1 MKTAVVLNA
10 LLDGSCWTERLAGR
24 DPIEEVCKKAS
35 LLSSRN
41 GVFVLLKKSSSEALV
56 KRFNGCTVI
65 KVSDTS
71 VRNVLVLLHE
81 RCRSY
86 GNIVYW
92 YADSPLLDLETARR
106 MLVQH
111 KEELAEYTRGEGFP
125 EGLVPEVLRVG
136 VLPKLET
143 LVSDDGGIERN
154 SLFETLSKRIN
165 SFDIETCFSSE
176 DMRLRRIELFTSSRR
191 TRLLVERVA
200 EHAGFECGFE
210 DVRRL
215 LHEQPEMFRTLP
227 SYVEIEITQE
237 TSSDSVYSPLTA
249 VKRPPGSM
257 PYERFTTAFDRV
269 LDFTG
274 GYHLALSL
282 YGDPLMHGDIRRIIE
297 YALGCNE
304 VELILETDGTR
315 FVPAFSDW
323 ICGLKAPNLH
333 VIFEVDAVSDE
344 VYRRIRDAELNT
356 VERNIRY
363 LLDTGMPNVYV
374 QMVRMDSNEEELL
387 QFFERWDKEADGAII
402 QKYST
407 YLGALP
413 ERSSA
418 DLLPLDRSPCWHLQ
432 RDLVVFWDGKVP
444 RCRQDINGRVLLGD
458 LFSEPLPELWRK
470 GEPLFVSHC
479 KGLYDEYCSRCDE
492 WFTFNF

>member
-10 LLDGSCWTERLAGR
+10 LLDGSCWTERFAGR

-35 LLSSRN
+35 RLASKN
-41 GVFVLLKKSSSEALV
+41 GVFVLLEKNSPEAIT
-56 KRFNGCTVI
+56 KRFQGCTVI
-65 KVSDTS
+65 RVSDTS
-71 VRNVLVLLHE
+71 VRNVLGLLQE
-81 RCRSY
+81 QCRSY
-86 GNIVYW
+86 SNIVYW
-92 YADSPLLDLETARR
+92 YADAPLLDLDTARR
-106 MLVQH
+106 MLVRH
-111 KEELAEYTRGEGFP
+111 REELAEYTRGEGFP
-125 EGLVPEVLRVG
+125 DGMVPEVVRVG
-136 VLPKLET
+136 ILPKLKVLLT
-143 LVSDDGGIERN
+143 DDSRIQRN
-154 SLFETLSKRIN
+154 SFFETLSKRIN

-191 TRLLVERVA
+191 TRLLVERVT
-200 EHAGFECGFE
+200 ERAGFECGFE
-210 DVRRL
+210 DIRRL
-215 LHEQPEMFRTLP
+215 LHEEPETFRTLP
-227 SYVEIEITQE
+227 SYVEMEITQE
-237 TSSDSVYSPLTA
+237 TSSRSVYSPLSA
-249 VKRPPGSM
+249 IQRPTGSM
-257 PYERFTTAFDRV
+257 SYERFRTAFDRV

-297 YALGCNE
+297 YAIGSNG
-304 VELILETDGTR
+304 VELVLETDGTR
-315 FVPAFSDW
+315 FMPEFSDW
-323 ICGLKAPNLH
+323 VYGLKAPNLH

-344 VYRRIRDAELNT
+344 VYRRIREADLNT

-363 LLDTGMPNVYV
+363 LLDRGMPNVYV

-387 QFFERWDKEADGAII
+387 QFFKRWDKEAGGAII
-402 QKYST
+402 QKYNT

-432 RDLVVFWDGKVP
+432 RDLVVFWDGRVP
-444 RCRQDINGRVLLGD
+444 RCRQDINGQVLLGN

-470 GEPLFVSHC
+470 GEPFFISHFR
-479 KGLYDEYCSRCDE
+479 GLYDEYCSRCDE